1 MAKKMTAA
9 DLDAMAGMQEEREV
23 TTSNKKV
30 TAKDLDALTEAG
42 DYVPPEGVKAPL
54 VVSGLRTQKQIA
66 DYVKSMNLKLGQG
79 AVQGFGDEALAALET
94 GSISSPE
101 YLEER
106 QKNRQ
111 VLADIDKRFPISSAI
126 AEGTG
131 SVLSTSAVPGMTGSA
146 AARFGKELISAGV
159 QGAGDAPEMKDI
171 PKSAGTSM
179 AIQGAL
185 EGAGKV
191 AKELVFDD
199 PTKILTRSIGVSG
212 KDMKGA
218 SGRTAADSVE
228 RLRQAGFFESG
239 GKFVDPDKSKFIRD
253 TNSMERFLKPQTLE
267 SLNETAQKSIIALK
281 DKNNALIANKTIKPK
296 DLTDALNDGIAEM
309 TYDPTGYNVDARAK
323 LAQEVKDVVLND
335 LVVKGHL
342 LPSGNIKASAVEEAK
357 QALDA
362 HMGSPAFQKSA
373 NDLGINP
380 EAMMLFRKKMDSLV
394 DSVGGPTYK
403 KNNDLMSDLITVR
416 NVIQNTE
423 NKSYVEAGNRIMDN
437 RSIYEKMMDVVS
449 PTPVDIARSSTSE
462 ALSSPGGELIQ
473 RIGKRTVTN
482 ELNQGRKP
490 QSVEAGR
497 YDFSRVKPAFGFG
510 RPDPMEVAKMR
521 LPRTTE
527 GLIKNKEA
535 VISKLMVNG
544 VPDEMI
550 GAITQALNEDPDAVG
565 SVASLMAMQFPTLF
579 EKSKYKM
586 FDGKILDPQER
597 AKAADDTSKRDDLN
611 SLQKAKIINEVNKTG
626 KWLGE

>member
-1 MAKKMTAA
+1 MAKKMTAS
-9 DLDAMAGMQEEREV
+9 DLDAMVGMQEERV
-23 TTSNKKV
+23 KTTDKKV
-30 TAKDLDALTEAG
+30 TARDLDALVEAG
-42 DYVPPEGVKAPL
+42 DYTAPENVERPL
-54 VVSGLRTQKQIA
+54 VVSGLQTQKQIA
-66 DYVKSMNLKLGQG
+66 DYVKSINIKFAQG
-79 AVQGFGDEALAALET
+79 AVQGFGDEGLAALKT

-101 YLEER
+101 YVTER
-106 QKNRQ
+106 DINRQ
-111 VLADIDKRFPISSAI
+111 ALAGIDKRFPVSSAI

-131 SVLSTSAVPGMTGSA
+131 SVLSTAAVPGMAGSSA
-146 AARFGKELISAGV
+146 ARLGKELISAGI
-159 QGAGDAPEMKDI
+159 QGAGDAPEMRDI
-171 PKSAGTSM
+171 PKSVGTSM
-179 AIQGAL
+179 ALQGAA
-185 EGAGKV
+185 EVAGK
-191 AKELVFDD
+191 LVKNVMFDD

-212 KDMKGA
+212 KDMRGA

-228 RLRQAGFFESG
+228 RLRGAGFFESG
-239 GKFVDPDKSKFIRD
+239 GKYVDPDKSKFIRD

-281 DKNNALIANKTIKPK
+281 AKNNALIANKTIKPK
-296 DLTDALNDGIAEM
+296 ELTDALNDGIAEM
-309 TYDPTGYNVDARAK
+309 TFDPTGYNVDARTK

-357 QALDA
+357 RALDA

-394 DSVGGPTYK
+394 DNVGGPTYK

-416 NVIQNTE
+416 DVIQNTE
-423 NKSYVEAGNRIMDN
+423 NRSYVEAGNRFMDN
-437 RSIYEKMMDVVS
+437 RSIYEKMMDAVS
-449 PTPVDIARSSTSE
+449 PTPVDIARSSTAA
-462 ALSSPGGELIQ
+462 ALESPGGELVQ

-482 ELNQGRKP
+482 EINQGRKP
-490 QSVEAGR
+490 QSVGG

-510 RPDPMEVAKMR
+510 KPDPMEVAKMR

-527 GLIKNKEA
+527 GLIQNKEM

-550 GAITQALNEDPDAVG
+550 AAITQALNEDPDAVG
-565 SVASLMAMQFPTLF
+565 SVAAMMAMQFPTLF

-597 AKAADDTSKRDDLN
+597 AKAADETSKRDDLN

-626 KWLGE
+626 KWIGE